1 MSEESK
7 NTYDESS
14 VKALLEWVQTV
25 KLPKELELS
34 DAEYV
39 FDTSMYLQS
48 NISDIKAHY
57 PDPFYNAAIDRLN
70 KLKAKVEADNL

>member
-1 MSEESK
+1 M
-7 NTYDESS
+7 
-14 VKALLEWVQTV
+14 
-25 KLPKELELS
+25 ELC

-39 FDTSMYLQS
+39 FDTSMDVQS
-48 NISDIKAHY
+48 NISDIKAHN